1 MNLVNLNILRE
12 QIKLNVTLDLYLI
25 WHIRASG
32 IMFSKQIIEF
42 IESCFMVEKII

>member
-25 WHIRASG
+25 WHIRA
-32 IMFSKQIIEF
+32 IDIFKDYHIEEYTYIF
-42 IESCFMVEKII
+42 HN